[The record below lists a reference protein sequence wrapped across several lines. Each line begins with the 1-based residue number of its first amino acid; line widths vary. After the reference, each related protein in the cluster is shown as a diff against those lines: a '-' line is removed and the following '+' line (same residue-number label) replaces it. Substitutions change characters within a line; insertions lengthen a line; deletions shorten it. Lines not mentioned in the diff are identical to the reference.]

1 VSGHRPARRRLF
13 FAIWPDDAE
22 RRALASA
29 VDATLAAAGGR
40 AVPLQQLH
48 LTLEFL
54 GSVAAAELPALAAL
68 GAAMALPIGQ
78 AVVLDRLDWWRRAAM
93 LVAVPSV
100 PALGLLVLQADLR
113 RALSG
118 RGFRVDSRPFRPH
131 VTLAR
136 KVAAPPPPRGFT
148 SVTWPLGALTL
159 VESVPSPAG
168 SSYIPLARWPV
179 ACARVDF
186 SAH

>member
-1 VSGHRPARRRLF
+1 VSGHGPARRRLF

-22 RRALASA
+22 RRALATA
-29 VDATLAAAGGR
+29 IDATLAVAGGR
-40 AVPLQQLH
+40 PVPLEQLH

-54 GSVAAAELPALAAL
+54 GSVAAAELPTLAAL
-68 GAAMALPIGQ
+68 GAAVSLPAGQ
-78 AVVLDRLDWWRRAAM
+78 TVVLDRLDWWRRAAM

-100 PALGLLVLQADLR
+100 PAAGLLALQADLR

-136 KVAAPPPPRGFT
+136 KVAAPPPRRAVCV
-148 SVTWPLGALTL
+148 SWPIGAFAL

-168 SSYIPLARWPV
+168 STYTPLASWPQ
-179 ACARVDF
+179 AGARADF